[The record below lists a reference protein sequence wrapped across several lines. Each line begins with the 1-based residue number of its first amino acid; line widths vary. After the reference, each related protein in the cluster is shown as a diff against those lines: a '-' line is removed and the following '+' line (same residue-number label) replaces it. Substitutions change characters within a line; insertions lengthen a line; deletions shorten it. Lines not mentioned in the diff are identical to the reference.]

1 MVISGAR
8 HVSKDSKPVHCVE
21 LFWSQR
27 SWVLTKRQLR
37 LFIKNSDTLKA
48 TGLWLVQKPLSK
60 CLGVHNAGW
69 HQPWHQCFNAKMD
82 TSIATDVLAV
92 ANAAVLVFELMVNI
106 QIYHLQFEVP
116 KRCRFIKNGCSAIVE
131 GFNQHEVNCQFS
143 ENYCVLSYC
152 PEIVPLSKLLTH
164 ILNDCSLTSEIVDS
178 TDPRKFKDT
187 RCDEITVPCVH
198 EGKLNYDRGCVNILK
213 LDADKYF
220 LFCCIPQWTL
230 SRFLIYTYFIGVPE
244 EAKQYHFTLKLKS
257 QKDGQTLERKSPVIS
272 ATT

>member
-27 SWVLTKRQLR
+27 SWVLT
-37 LFIKNSDTLKA
+37 N
-48 TGLWLVQKPLSK
+48 
-60 CLGVHNAGW
+60 
-69 HQPWHQCFNAKMD
+69 
-82 TSIATDVLAV
+82 
-92 ANAAVLVFELMVNI
+92 
-106 QIYHLQFEVP
+106 
-116 KRCRFIKNGCSAIVE
+116 
-131 GFNQHEVNCQFS
+131 
-143 ENYCVLSYC
+143 CVLSYC

-164 ILNDCSLTSEIVDS
+164 ILKDCSLTSEVVDS

-187 RCDEITVPCVH
+187 RCDEITVPCIH

-230 SRFLIYTYFIGVPE
+230 SRFLIYTFFIGVPE

-257 QKDGQTLERKSPVIS
+257 QKDGQTLERKSPVIF
-272 ATT
+272 ATTYKFFISDHPDVILIPFSELREKLNITTSSISFLYEVQVLENVWNLEGLYSSWHISADAWEKMI